1 MNGSQKNAKH
11 TGPTLNYQA
20 TRVVPVRISAKAQA
34 ILVPLLIPG
43 AAILAAAV
51 ASTYSLLLGLFVLFL
66 TPAVLIPLAHN
77 RERRHSQQHD
87 KNDRLILQSCDSG
100 LVSRFRKFYRYLPAD
115 PRCRVCLVPF
125 GGLGRLLG
133 ITPSRKN
140 PHFCTS
146 CLDSSPEGVHD
157 MEIGVLF
164 ADIRGFTAWSSSQPA
179 SSAAQ
184 RVSQFY
190 DLANRVLARDDAL
203 IEFVGDQV
211 MALYLP
217 GFPSLRDRTAD
228 TMLRAAER
236 LLKEVPCDEDPDP
249 LRIGVGINFGLSSVG
264 NVRKGG
270 QKDFTAVGDVVNTAS
285 RLQAAAAPGEI
296 VVAETVFQR
305 LTVPPEG
312 AQRRLLEVKGKP
324 EAFPVYILRA
334 D

>member
-1 MNGSQKNAKH
+1 MH
-11 TGPTLNYQA
+11 L
-20 TRVVPVRISAKAQA
+20 SAKTQA

-43 AAILAAAV
+43 LAILAAAV
-51 ASTYSLLLGLFVLFL
+51 ASAYSLLFGFFVLFL
-66 TPAVLIPLAHN
+66 TPAFLIPLAHN
-77 RERRHSQQHD
+77 RERRQSKRD
-87 KNDRLILQSCDSG
+87 ESNDRLILDTCDSG
-100 LVSRFRKFYRYLPAD
+100 LVSRFRNFYRHLPAD
-115 PRCRVCLVPF
+115 PRCRICLVPF
-125 GGLGRLLG
+125 GGLGRLLR

-146 CLDSSPEGVHD
+146 CIDNSPEGVHD
-157 MEIGVLF
+157 MDIGVLF

-190 DLANRVLARDDAL
+190 DLANRVLTRDDTL
-203 IEFVGDQV
+203 VEFVGDQV

-217 GFPSLRDRTAD
+217 GFPSLRNRTAD
-228 TMLRAAER
+228 AMLRAAEC
-236 LLKEVPCDEDPDP
+236 LLREVSFDDDPDP
-249 LRIGVGINFGLSSVG
+249 LRIGVGIHFGLASVG

-285 RLQAAAAPGEI
+285 RLQAVAAPGEI
-296 VVAETVFQR
+296 VVSESAFNR

-312 AQRRLLEVKGKP
+312 AERSLLEVKGKP
-324 EAFPVYILRA
+324 EALPVYVLRS

>member
-1 MNGSQKNAKH
+1 M
-11 TGPTLNYQA
+11 LDRQA
-20 TRVVPVRISAKAQA
+20 ERVVPMRISAKVQA
-34 ILVPLLIPG
+34 ILVPFLIPG
-43 AAILAAAV
+43 AVILAAAV
-51 ASTYSLLLGLFVLFL
+51 ASTYSLLLSLFVLFL
-66 TPAVLIPLAHN
+66 TLAVFISLAHN
-77 RERRHSQQHD
+77 RERGPSKGHE
-87 KNDRLILQSCDSG
+87 KNDRLMLDSCDSG
-100 LVSRFRKFYRYLPAD
+100 LVSRIRKFYRYLPAD

-125 GGLGRLLG
+125 GGLGRLLR

-146 CLDSSPEGVHD
+146 CLDNSPEGVHD
-157 MEIGVLF
+157 METGVLF

-179 SSAAQ
+179 SAAAQ
-184 RVSQFY
+184 RVSRFY
-190 DLANRVLARDDAL
+190 DLANRVLTKDDAL

-236 LLKEVPCDEDPDP
+236 LLREMPFGGDPDS
-249 LRIGVGINFGLSSVG
+249 LQIGVGIHFGLASVG

-296 VVAETVFQR
+296 VIAEAAVDR
-305 LTVPPEG
+305 LTTPPEG
-312 AQRRLLEVKGKP
+312 AERRFLEVKGKS
-324 EAFPVYILRA
+324 ETLPVYVLRTG
-334 D
+334 